1 MQPSSIEEILSPESP
16 NLYFFFGGIASG
28 IVMPPFEFYQSS
40 KITNDS
46 KIFFRDLSQTWYQNG
61 LPELGYS
68 LYAIHDYIQKKI
80 LERNPD
86 NIYFIG
92 NSMGG
97 YAAILFSAL
106 IGKGTAIAFAPQ
118 TFISPYLRFKYHDH
132 RWKDKIIHTYKTSFF
147 KRKSWDLKKLLHKKK
162 AQQKIHIFVS
172 RDDALDLIHARHLED
187 LQNVSIFEFSQG
199 GHGVVKYLKE
209 LGKLPE
215 IMSGNYIH
223 DHNL

>member
-1 MQPSSIEEILSPESP
+1 MQPSSIEEMLSPESP

-61 LPELGYS
+61 LPELGHS
-68 LYAIHDYIQKKI
+68 ILSIQEYIEQMISAQKPEK
-80 LERNPD
+80 
-86 NIYFIG
+86 IYFIG

-132 RWKDKIIHTYKTSFF
+132 RWKDNIAHTYKTSFF
-147 KRKSWDLKKLLHKKK
+147 KKKSWDLKKLLLKKK
-162 AQQKIHIFVS
+162 GHQKIHIFVS
-172 RDDALDLIHARHLED
+172 RDDTLDLIHARHLAN
-187 LQNVSIFEFSQG
+187 LPCVSLFEFRQG
-199 GHGVVKYLKE
+199 GHGVVKYLKDI
-209 LGKLPE
+209 GKLPE

-223 DHNL
+223 DHHL